1 MTNNK
6 ELEELVANANLEF
19 NNINVKNE
27 MIKLTEKFF
36 RWEYKTESIKDNK

>member
-1 MTNNK
+1 MLEKK
-6 ELEELVANANLEF
+6 ELEEIIANANLEF
-19 NNINVKNE
+19 NDINVKNE